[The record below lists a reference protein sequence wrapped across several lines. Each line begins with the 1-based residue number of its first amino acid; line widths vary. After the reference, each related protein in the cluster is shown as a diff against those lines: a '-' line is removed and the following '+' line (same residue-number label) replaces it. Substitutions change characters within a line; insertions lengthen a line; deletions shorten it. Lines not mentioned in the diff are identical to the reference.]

1 MQARKGS
8 NGSFEAPGVSQ
19 SRDET
24 PPLEEL
30 EGGVGVCREEQV
42 PQQVAQLPQ
51 GG

>member
-8 NGSFEAPGVSQ
+8 NGSFEAPGVGQ
-19 SRDET
+19 LRDET

-30 EGGVGVCREEQV
+30 EGGGVVCREEQV
-42 PQQVAQLPQ
+42 PEQAAQLPQ